1 MNPKMMPP
9 SIPMSTPAA
18 PGLGST
24 GGTSGPV
31 APVAPS
37 AVKSAPPDAKFNP
50 DNKLPASAFHKPG
63 R

>member
-1 MNPKMMPP
+1 MKPKMMPP

-18 PGLGST
+18 PTMGAM

-31 APVAPS
+31 APVAQS
-37 AVKSAPPDAKFNP
+37 AAPVMSKSNP
-50 DNKLPASAFHKPG
+50 DNMLPKSAFHKPG